1 MAYRVVLTTEAKML
15 LGAVR
20 DRREQKLLV
29 SRLAQLQDNPAQQGK
44 SLRGELSEYR
54 SVRAVGQRYRIIY
67 RIEDEEVLVVV
78 VAIGRRQEGDR
89 QDVYQIAQKLV
100 STFELDEYLKEELPE
115 MDDRD

>member
-1 MAYRVVLTTEAKML
+1 MTYRVVLTAEAKML

-20 DRREQKLLV
+20 DRREQKLLF
-29 SRLAQLQDNPAQQGK
+29 SRLEQLQENPEQQGK

-54 SVRAVGQRYRIIY
+54 SIRAVGQRYRVIY
-67 RIEDEEVLVVV
+67 RIENEEVLVIV
-78 VAIGRRQEGDR
+78 VAVGRRQEGDR

-100 STFELDEYLKEELPE
+100 STFELDEYLNEELPE

>member
-1 MAYRVVLTTEAKML
+1 MLTAEAKIL
-15 LGAVR
+15 LSVIR
-20 DRREQKLLV
+20 DRREQKLLF
-29 SRLAQLQDNPAQQGK
+29 SRLEQLQDNPEQQGK
-44 SLRGELSEYR
+44 GLRGELSEYR
-54 SVRAVGQRYRIIY
+54 SIRAVGQRYRIIY
-67 RIEDEEVLVVV
+67 RIENEEVLVIV

>member
-1 MAYRVVLTTEAKML
+1 ML

-20 DRREQKLLV
+20 DRREQKLLF
-29 SRLAQLQDNPAQQGK
+29 SRLEQLQDDPEQQGK

-67 RIEDEEVLVVV
+67 RIENEEVLVIV

-89 QDVYQIAQKLV
+89 TDVYQIAQKLV
-100 STFELDEYLKEELPE
+100 SMFELDEYLKEELPE